1 MLVSCL
7 STYTKWILRL
17 MTVDQNMHRSSAS
30 DDHVQ
35 GPENSDVALVRSAR
49 HVRDM
54 LVVSHM
60 VAHAPVQ
67 DAVMVRKYRGCTL
80 LVHHGVNT

>member
-1 MLVSCL
+1 MLVSYL
-7 STYTKWILRL
+7 RTYTKCILWL
-17 MTVDQNMHRSSAS
+17 ITVDQNMHMAS
-30 DDHVQ
+30 NHHIQ
-35 GPENSDVALVRSAR
+35 GLENSDVALVCSAR

-60 VAHAPVQ
+60 VAYAPIQ